1 MTSAMGRLSRTL
13 FLSAPLIWALTAPG
27 CENKSNPVL
36 PSTGGTNPVGSV
48 TGGDVDGGAPRDSLP
63 TSEVQEDTA
72 DAATPNGNCD
82 LLTYIRTQ
90 QGCPAT
96 PTRQACY
103 PVSGSGKCQPV
114 GNLGAFNT
122 CLPGDKTGTLTCAE
136 KLACI
141 STADMGPVCLSLCDS
156 TQPAC
161 DNESVCELLNG
172 FTNVG
177 SCRL

>member
-1 MTSAMGRLSRTL
+1 MTSAIDRPSRTFL
-13 FLSAPLIWALTAPG
+13 LSAVLLGVLAAPG
-27 CENKSNPVL
+27 CASKANPVL
-36 PSTGGTNPVGSV
+36 PSTGGPHPVGLA
-48 TGGDVDGGAPRDSLP
+48 TGGSIDGGSQSDTRPAA
-63 TSEVQEDTA
+63 EVQGDTA
-72 DAATPNGNCD
+72 DAATPNGHCD
-82 LLTYIRTQ
+82 LLTYLRTQ
-90 QGCPAT
+90 QGCPTT
-96 PTRQACY
+96 PTPQACY

-122 CLPGDKTGTLTCAE
+122 CLPGDTTGTLTCAE

-141 STADMGPVCLSLCDS
+141 PTLDMGPVCLSLCDS

-161 DNESVCELLNG
+161 DNGSVCELLNG